1 MKIKTN
7 LTASMFSSVRTFD
20 LDDLDITEEDWNILS
35 YNDKR
40 TIIKTMI
47 EELPEQPYWTLEKF
61 EEL

>member
-1 MKIKTN
+1 
-7 LTASMFSSVRTFD
+7 MFSSVHTFD

-40 TIIKTMI
+40 TIINTMI
-47 EELPEQPYWTLEKF
+47 EELPEQPYRTLEKF

>member
-7 LTASMFSSVRTFD
+7 LTASMFSSVHTFD
-20 LDDLDITEEDWNILS
+20 LDDLDITEEDWNILPF
-35 YNDKR
+35 NDKR